1 MLSCKEATELISQG
15 MDRRLSLAE
24 RIGLHLHL
32 LICRGCRATE
42 GHLHFLREAGSA
54 WRQHHEAPHSIN
66 RQSQQGDSQ

>member
-24 RIGLHLHL
+24 RMGLRLHL

-42 GHLHFLREAGSA
+42 EHLDFLRRACAG
-54 WRQHHEAPHSIN
+54 WRQHHDPSPT
-66 RQSQQGDSQ
+66 QQGDSK